1 MGKLDGK
8 IAIVTGAGR
17 GIGRAIAEA
26 YLQEG
31 ASVTITAAR
40 GQAELDHFVQQG
52 WSEQVLPLLAD
63 VTDPQA
69 CEQVVDQT
77 IQRFGQIDILVNNAG
92 RGIKTGSSS
101 FWDVEPSSWHMVIET
116 NVNGPFYMARAVVT
130 RMMGQQRQG
139 SIINISTTHET
150 MKRRSFS
157 PYGPSKAAL
166 ESASAIWAHDLA
178 TARIRVNILLP
189 GGPTNTGMLPSGT
202 PENVRAGLLQPEIM
216 KAPAVFLASDE
227 SKGIT
232 GRRLTATEWNAVNP
246 MGQEIAEG
254 IG

>member
-52 WSEQVLPLLAD
+52 RSEQVLPLLAD

-92 RGIKTGSSS
+92 CGIKTASSG
-101 FWDVEPSSWHMVIET
+101 FWDIEPSSWHMVIET

-130 RMMGQQRQG
+130 HMMGQQRQG

-166 ESASAIWAHDLA
+166 SLLLLYGHMILPLLVFVSTFCCRVARPTPGCSLLVLPKMCGQVCSTRNHESSCC
-178 TARIRVNILLP
+178 V
-189 GGPTNTGMLPSGT
+189 S
-202 PENVRAGLLQPEIM
+202 
-216 KAPAVFLASDE
+216 
-227 SKGIT
+227 
-232 GRRLTATEWNAVNP
+232 RLR
-246 MGQEIAEG
+246 
-254 IG
+254 